1 MLSMA
6 KVKQARSAELGQG
19 YLDDAV
25 AFVPMIA
32 MLVIRSCESHTV
44 GAAYQSVSDAWHGK
58 ALCQDNHNDRPA
70 KNCPVLLP
78 P

>member
-1 MLSMA
+1 MTNGMLWLCHALTHCLGLQIEMLSMA

-32 MLVIRSCESHTV
+32 MLVIRSCEPHACDATC
-44 GAAYQSVSDAWHGK
+44 QFVSDAWH
-58 ALCQDNHNDRPA
+58 N
-70 KNCPVLLP
+70 
-78 P
+78 